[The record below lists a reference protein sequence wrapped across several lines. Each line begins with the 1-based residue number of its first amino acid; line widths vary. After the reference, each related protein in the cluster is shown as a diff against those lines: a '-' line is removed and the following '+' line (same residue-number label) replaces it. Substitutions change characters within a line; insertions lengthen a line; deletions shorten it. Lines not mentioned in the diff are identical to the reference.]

1 MPELLALT
9 DVSKTFGAVV
19 AVDRVS
25 LEIPTGD
32 FLAIFGRSGSGK
44 TTLLNLIAGLDTPS
58 DGCVAYRGQ
67 DLGGLG
73 EDGLADWR
81 RRHVGLVFQA
91 FHVIPTLSALE
102 NVALPLFPER
112 LPAEERR
119 VRARRQL
126 EQVGLA
132 HRASHRPG
140 ELSAGEQQRV
150 AIARAL
156 VNEPELVLA
165 DEPTG
170 NLDSRTGAEVMD
182 LFRRLWEARNVT
194 FVVVTHDEQVA
205 SSADRGVYMSDGRMH
220 DHA

>member
-58 DGCVAYRGQ
+58 AGCVAYRGQ